1 MLLQDGEP
9 LRIGAKG
16 QEDDSMGER
25 VCCASLRNRVQIP
38 GTHRKKADMVVCTC
52 GPRTPTMRWEVKPE
66 ERPVD
71 TKERPGSMWVS

>member
-38 GTHRKKADMVVCTC
+38 GTPRKKGRYGGVYLWPKDYYH
-52 GPRTPTMRWEVKPE
+52 EV
-66 ERPVD
+66 
-71 TKERPGSMWVS
+71 GSKA